1 MINNLVIINKNYY
14 IFEFELFIFLSL
26 ILMPISKNLTDIY
39 ISNSVVKRKLNQYT
53 NWNIFLIFL
62 NYIYINISGNQNP
75 YISKFIAHNSL
86 LINILFHGFMLYD
99 NRILFEKIDNIK
111 PFSRYLTFFHKIS
124 DRTLLNYEYIICD
137 ILLHILPV
145 YYYYDNIVNYKIYPY
160 DINIYPYTL
169 LFKFMWALN
178 IIKGFNVSS
187 IYVPSLDICNI
198 KIINLI
204 VIMDYTLDKILLS
217 L

>member
-1 MINNLVIINKNYY
+1 MKNHLVIADDNYY
-14 IFEFELFIFLSL
+14 IFELFVFLSL
-26 ILMPISKNLTDIY
+26 LLMPVSKKMTNLY
-39 ISNSVVKRKLNQYT
+39 ISNLVVKRKLNQYT
-53 NWNIFLIFL
+53 NWNIILIFL
-62 NYIYINISGNQNP
+62 NYIYINISGIENP

-99 NRILFEKIDNIK
+99 SRILFEKIDDTK
-111 PFSRYLTFFHKIS
+111 PFSRHLSIFNKIS

-137 ILLHILPV
+137 IFLHILPV
-145 YYYYDNIVNYKIYPY
+145 YYYYDNIVNYRIYPY
-160 DINIYPYTL
+160 DINMYPYTL

-178 IIKGFNVSS
+178 IIGGFNVSS

-204 VIMDYTLDKILLS
+204 VIMDYTLDKTLIS